1 MMMSYED
8 LTLDQIRTAIPLIRK
23 NSETAF
29 ANEAY
34 SLADMLLRKAD
45 SLWDELVRRI
55 QAEDPHTTEADIR
68 YFEGL

>member
-8 LTLDQIRTAIPLIRK
+8 LTLNQIRHAIPFLRK
-23 NSETAF
+23 NSKAAWEA
-29 ANEAY
+29 EAY
-34 SLADMLLRKAD
+34 GLADCIQRKAD
-45 SLWDELVRRI
+45 DLWDELVRRI